1 MYVVEKERRKI
12 LQAEKESWVTIDDVP
27 EDYLENLED
36 DEKERRKKLKIVQER
51 EAEMRRKVVELQDF
65 PPIDNYVQRVV
76 HLKDWKSIMVDL
88 DFSKRNSDL

>member
-51 EAEMRRKVVELQDF
+51 EAAMRRRVVGLQGV
-65 PPIDNYVQRVV
+65 PPIDDYVQRVV